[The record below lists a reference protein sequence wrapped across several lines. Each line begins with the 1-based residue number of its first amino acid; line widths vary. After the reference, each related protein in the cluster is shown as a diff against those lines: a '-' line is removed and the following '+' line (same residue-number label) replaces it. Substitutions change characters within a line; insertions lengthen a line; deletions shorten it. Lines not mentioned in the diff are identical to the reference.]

1 MRPTPSK
8 CRLRSHVGNGIHL
21 VECPRFKLKGEQ
33 RDDHAAKNMDG
44 VDEHCD
50 APVDASS
57 FPVITRDM
65 VKYAKPD
72 PDLFLAAA
80 RLLAE
85 LIRARAGEAAELK

>member
-21 VECPRFKLKGEQ
+21 VEYPRFKLKGEQ